1 MPRFSL
7 RQTMEILTTFAIAFG
22 LLHEDGFEA
31 TIAAIVAIG
40 ISAIIL
46 TSRRCYWLIA
56 RGVGSVA
63 CGLIAAS
70 IYVSKWGDA
79 AADIKIATAV
89 AAALIYW
96 TLSAF
101 VQWKKLDPTT

>member
-1 MPRFSL
+1 MLQFSL

-22 LLHEDGFEA
+22 LLHEDRYEA

-46 TSRRCYWLIA
+46 TNRHCYWLIA

-63 CGLIAAS
+63 FGFLAAS

-79 AADIKIATAV
+79 ATDIKIVTAV
-89 AAALIYW
+89 AAALICW

-101 VQWKKLDPTT
+101 VQRKILNPTT